1 MKWRNFNEI
10 LQLVGS
16 DWDNF
21 TRFVS
26 TKSLEQ
32 CCNKEYI
39 KFDGMKSMFLG
50 QSEQDSRWDIH
61 GGSEVPENKKSNKS
75 CFSRLQKAF
84 QTHSQKFIY
93 LFSYL
98 LCKCLHFTT
107 SFYKGEI
114 HCLTK
119 CTQWRKNLSKKSQWD
134 SSKRTL
140 FVKKYI

>member
-1 MKWRNFNEI
+1 M
-10 LQLVGS
+10 GS

-50 QSEQDSRWDIH
+50 RSEQDSRWDIH
-61 GGSEVPENKKSNKS
+61 GGSEVPENKKSNS
-75 CFSRLQKAF
+75 CFSRSQKAF

-93 LFSYL
+93 LF
-98 LCKCLHFTT
+98 FTCFANGYILQVFT
-107 SFYKGEI
+107 KGKSIASQSVPNDER
-114 HCLTK
+114 TY
-119 CTQWRKNLSKKSQWD
+119 QKNLNEIPQNGHYS
-134 SSKRTL
+134 
-140 FVKKYI
+140 

>member
-1 MKWRNFNEI
+1 M
-10 LQLVGS
+10 GS

-21 TRFVS
+21 TRLVS

-32 CCNKEYI
+32 FCNKEYI

-50 QSEQDSRWDIH
+50 RSEQDLRWDIH

-93 LFSYL
+93 LF
-98 LCKCLHFTT
+98 FTCFANIYILQQVFTKGT
-107 SFYKGEI
+107 SIVSQSVPTDERTY
-114 HCLTK
+114 
-119 CTQWRKNLSKKSQWD
+119 QKNLNEIPQNGHYS
-134 SSKRTL
+134 
-140 FVKKYI
+140 